1 VCGGGGEQMILT
13 ATLSADSLLTT
24 LSASAE
30 AIPFGL
36 ALVILS
42 KSCVEV
48 VQ

>member
-1 VCGGGGEQMILT
+1 VGEQMILT

-30 AIPFGL
+30 ATMFGL